1 MSKQQNR
8 TRILSVLITSWL
20 VMNASFVF
28 AASPM
33 ISLDDSVA
41 LALKNNPAIKI
52 ADADKNKAQWG
63 IDEAKAGGLPTLSLT
78 GSDSRGNSAQG
89 VANGFNTSLHL
100 SMPLYTGGRVEGQ
113 VDQAKLNA
121 HSAELGV
128 NAAVAQTKLDA
139 TTKYF
144 SVLQAKNMV
153 QVNQDAVDSMTAHLQ
168 NVQAQYQVG
177 TVAKGDVLQSEVQLA
192 NAQQNLT
199 KAQNAYAVAQASF
212 NNVIGQPQDTE
223 NSYQDDLGYVK
234 FDMSLDDSIQLA
246 LTNRPEIGQADD
258 SLRAAQ
264 VGVNVADSGRL
275 PTVNF
280 TGTAGKAGSDFPGN
294 NNWSIGISANWNLF
308 DGGVTKARVEE
319 AKSTVAKATE
329 QGAQTRDAIELE
341 VRQNYLSMQEAEKR
355 IDTSKVAVNQAMENL
370 KIADEK
376 YAAGVGTNLD
386 VMDAQLALTQAKTN
400 VTQALYDFNVDKAQL
415 EKAIG
420 SGAH

>member
-8 TRILSVLITSWL
+8 TRILSILITSWL
-20 VMNASFVF
+20 VMNASMAF

-41 LALKNNPAIKI
+41 LALKNNPAIKM
-52 ADADKNKAQWG
+52 AAYDKDKAKWG

-78 GSDSRGNSAQG
+78 GSGSRGNSAQG
-89 VANGFNTSLHL
+89 GSTGFNTSLHL
-100 SMPLYTGGRVEGQ
+100 SMPLYTGGRVDGQ
-113 VDQAKLNA
+113 INQAKLTA

-128 NAAVAQTKLDA
+128 DKAMAQTKLDA

-144 SVLQAKNMV
+144 SVLQTRNMV

-192 NAQQNLT
+192 NAKQNFT

-212 NNVIGQPQDTE
+212 NSVIGQAQDTE
-223 NSYQDDLGYVK
+223 NSYQDDLSYVK
-234 FDMSLDDSIQLA
+234 VDLTLDDSIQLA
-246 LTNRPEIGQADD
+246 LKNRPEIGQSDD

-294 NNWSIGISANWNLF
+294 NNWSIGIAANWNLF

-329 QGAQTRDAIELE
+329 QGQQTRDSIELE

-355 IDTSKVAVNQAMENL
+355 IDTAKVAVNQATENM

-400 VTQALYDFNVDKAQL
+400 VTQALYDFNVYKAQL

-420 SGAH
+420 SAN